1 MTLATESTYL
11 PSSPAPLA
19 DGSWLVLAPHPDDET
34 FGMGGTLLLAQK
46 AHIKVDVLFLTDGS
60 ASDVNQ
66 PNLVKIREQEALN
79 VCQKLGINAV
89 IFWREVDR
97 KLTPSTHLIQKLSD
111 LITEKNYSS
120 VFFPSPQ
127 EPHPDHRIA
136 AVLAWESL
144 RNLHFRATPISY
156 DISVQGYTNHLID
169 ISETIAQKKTI
180 MGSYAS
186 QMQDNHYVERILGLN
201 QARAWSL
208 PLSVSHAEA
217 FYHWSKEDRPLNSM
231 LLTIARQQ
239 ASLEA
244 LPENMPQVSV
254 ITRTQNRPEFLR
266 EAIRSVAS
274 QSYPNIELVVV
285 NDGGEDIHAIV
296 KQESVGA
303 IQTFQYQHIEVQ
315 TGRSY
320 AANQGLK
327 LCTGKFIIFLD
338 DDDYFLPEHLAK
350 LVEASLAHP
359 ETKVIY
365 TGVQCV
371 DQNKTLLET
380 QFASPFN
387 STRLLCNNFIPIHAV
402 LFSHDLLQKGCQ
414 FDESFTYYED
424 WDFWLQAST
433 LSDFLFIEGFSAI
446 YRINPHSGFGVN
458 ADVNA
463 VNKASLQIFKKWL
476 PSLKDESLI
485 NLMGN
490 AGVYDIQARD
500 IQELNHKN
508 TMSDKIIFDK
518 EIHIQNQNQH
528 LLGQQQEIKMLK
540 DKNRAS
546 DKAIYDKEK
555 RIKNKNQQL
564 LEQQQKSQNKNTQ
577 LEQQFQQQSDKF
589 LLENH
594 KNNIQQQVLTTLEKN
609 LVQKNN
615 DLAHVHH
622 HLVLKHQELD
632 ALYHSSSWLITK
644 PLRLVKDLYL
654 YSKQRLQKTPPVVV
668 TPEIEPQPDINDYTT
683 WVARYDTLDDAQRNT
698 IRHLIKTFAR
708 RPLISIVMPTY
719 QSPLEYLEQAIL
731 SIQNQLY
738 PYWEL
743 CIADDASDDPAL
755 NALLQKYANGDSRI
769 KITFR
774 AENGHISAASNSALA
789 LASGEFIA
797 LVDHDDLIPE
807 HALFWVVD
815 AINKNPNVALIYSD
829 EDKLSEENG
838 TRINPY
844 FKSDWNPELFLG
856 HNMVSHLGVYKTD
869 IMRDIGGFRVGFEGS
884 QDYDLALRF
893 IEKISAEQIIHIPKV
908 LYHWRILNGSV
919 AKNID
924 SKPYASIA
932 AEKAVNEHLQRCKL
946 NAHVKRFEYG
956 HRLYFDLPKQAPL
969 VSIIIPTRNA
979 KNYVQK
985 CIESLYT
992 LTTYE
997 NFEVILVDNGSDQ
1010 QEAVT
1015 YFSQLAQTHENFQ
1028 VLRDDRPFNYSAQNN
1043 LAVSHAKGE
1052 FIALLN
1058 NDTEI
1063 ISPNWLS
1070 EMVSIAVQPKVGAV
1084 GAKLLYDHNAI
1095 QHAGVILGLGGCAG
1109 HCHHQLASNLPG
1121 YFGRAALTQS
1131 MSSVTAAC
1139 LVVQKNK
1146 FLEVKGLNEK
1156 DLTIAFNDVDLC
1168 LKLLTCG
1175 YRNIYTPF
1183 AMLYHHESV
1192 SRGLDDSPQK
1202 QERFIKETQYMQ
1214 QKWPTIIQ
1222 NDPAYNVNLTLDRA
1236 DFSLAWPP
1244 REMLST

>member
-34 FGMGGTLLLAQK
+34 FGMGGTLLLAKK

-66 PNLVKIREQEALN
+66 PDLIKIREQEALK
-79 VCQKLGINAV
+79 VCQELGINEV

-97 KLTPSTHLIQKLSD
+97 KLTPSTHLIQKLSAF
-111 LITEKNYSS
+111 ITEKNYVS

-127 EPHPDHRIA
+127 EPHPDHRTT

-144 RNLHFRATPISY
+144 RNIQFSATPISY
-156 DISVQGYTNHLID
+156 DISVQGYTNQLID
-169 ISETIAQKKTI
+169 ITKTVEKKATI
-180 MGSYAS
+180 MNLYAS
-186 QMQDNHYVERILGLN
+186 QMSGNHYVERILGLN

-231 LLTIARQQ
+231 LLAIANHHI
-239 ASLEA
+239 SIDA
-244 LPENMPQVSV
+244 LPDHLPLVSV

-266 EAIRSVAS
+266 EAIRSVAG
-274 QSYPNIELVVV
+274 QTYTNIELIVV
-285 NDGGEDIHAIV
+285 NDGGEDVHTLV
-296 KQESVGA
+296 KEESIGA
-303 IQTFQYQHIEVQ
+303 IQKFHYQSVEKP

-365 TGVQCV
+365 TGVQCI
-371 DQNKTLLET
+371 DQNKALLDT

-387 STRLLCNNFIPIHAV
+387 PTRLLCNNFIPIHAA
-402 LFSHDLLQKGCQ
+402 LFSKELLKKSCQ
-414 FDESFTYYED
+414 FDESFTLYED

-433 LSDFLFIEGFSAI
+433 ITDFLFIEGFSAI

-458 ADVNA
+458 ADANIA
-463 VNKASLQIFKKWL
+463 NKVSLRIFKKWL
-476 PSLKDESLI
+476 PTLNDQQVTH
-485 NLMGN
+485 LMGS
-490 AGVYDIQARD
+490 AGVHDIKEQE
-500 IQELNHKN
+500 IQTLNHKKTLN
-508 TMSDKIIFDK
+508 NKIIFDK
-518 EIHIQNQNQH
+518 ETHIKNQNQQLIAQQQKIQNQNQ
-528 LLGQQQEIKMLK
+528 
-540 DKNRAS
+540 
-546 DKAIYDKEK
+546 Y
-555 RIKNKNQQL
+555 
-564 LEQQQKSQNKNTQ
+564 LEQVTQNYKQQQKQ
-577 LEQQFQQQSDKF
+577 LEQATQNYKKQLKQQSDQ
-589 LLENH
+589 LLIENH
-594 KNNIQQQVLTTLEKN
+594 KNNIQQHVLTTLEAN

-615 DLAHVHH
+615 NLAHVHH
-622 HLVLKHQELD
+622 HLALKHQELD
-632 ALYHSSSWLITK
+632 ALYHSSSWMITK

-654 YSKQRLQKTPPVVV
+654 YSKQRLQKVPPVVV

-683 WVARYDTLDDAQRNT
+683 WVARYDTLDDAQRNN
-698 IRHLIKTFAR
+698 IRQAVKTFAK

-719 QSPLEYLEQAIL
+719 KSPLEYLEQAIL

-755 NALLQKYANGDSRI
+755 NALLQHYANGDSRI
-769 KITFR
+769 KIVFR
-774 AENGHISAASNSALA
+774 TENGHISAASNSALT
-789 LASGEFIA
+789 LATGEFIA

-815 AINKNPNVALIYSD
+815 AINKNPNAALIYSD

-844 FKSDWNPELFLG
+844 FKSDWNRELFLG
-856 HNMVSHLGVYKTD
+856 HNMISHLGVYKTD

-893 IEKISAEQIIHIPKV
+893 IEKINSEQIIHIPKV

-919 AKNID
+919 AKNIET
-924 SKPYASIA
+924 KPYASIA

-956 HRLYFDLPKQAPL
+956 HRLYFDLPKQEPF

-979 KNYVQK
+979 KDYVQK
-985 CIESLYT
+985 CIESLYD
-992 LTTYE
+992 LTTYQ
-997 NFEVILVDNGSDQ
+997 NFEVILIDNGSDEP
-1010 QEAVT
+1010 EAVR
-1015 YFSQLAQTHENFQ
+1015 YFSQLAQTHENFR

-1052 FIALLN
+1052 LIALLN

-1070 EMVSIAVQPKVGAV
+1070 EMVSIAVQPNVGAV
-1084 GAKLLYDHNAI
+1084 GAKLLYDHNVI
-1095 QHAGVILGLGGCAG
+1095 QHAGVILGLGSCAG
-1109 HCHHQLASNLPG
+1109 HSHHMLASNLPG

-1131 MSSVTAAC
+1131 MSAVTAAC
-1139 LVVQKNK
+1139 LVVQKEK
-1146 FLEVKGLNEK
+1146 FLEAKGLNEQ

-1192 SRGLDDSPQK
+1192 TRGLDDSPQK

-1244 REMLST
+1244 REIIE

>member
-11 PSSPAPLA
+11 PSSPTPLA
-19 DGSWLVLAPHPDDET
+19 LGSWLVLAPHPDDET
-34 FGMGGTLLLAQK
+34 FGMGGTLLLAKK
-46 AHIKVDVLFLTDGS
+46 AHIEVDVIFLTDGS
-60 ASDVNQ
+60 ASDANK
-66 PNLVKIREQEALN
+66 PDLVKIREQEATKA
-79 VCQKLGINAV
+79 CKKLGINEV

-97 KLTPSTHLIQKLSD
+97 KLTPSTHLIQKLSAF
-111 LITEKNYSS
+111 ITERNYAS

-127 EPHPDHRIA
+127 EPHPDHRTT

-144 RNLHFRATPISY
+144 RNIQFSATPISY
-156 DISVQGYTNHLID
+156 DISVQGYTNQLID
-169 ISETIAQKKTI
+169 ITKTI
-180 MGSYAS
+180 EKKATIMNLYAS
-186 QMQDNHYVERILGLN
+186 QMSGNHYVERILGLN

-208 PLSVSHAEA
+208 PRSVSHAEA
-217 FYHWSKEDRPLNSM
+217 FYHWPKEDRPLNSM
-231 LLTIARQQ
+231 LLAIANHHV
-239 ASLEA
+239 SIEA
-244 LPENMPQVSV
+244 LPNQFPQVSV

-266 EAIRSVAS
+266 EAIRSVAG
-274 QSYPNIELVVV
+274 QTYTNIELIVI
-285 NDGGEDIHAIV
+285 NDGGEDVHTLV
-296 KQESVGA
+296 KEESIGS
-303 IQTFQYQHIEVQ
+303 IQKFHYQLIETP

-338 DDDYFLPEHLAK
+338 DDDYFLPEHLTK
-350 LVEASLAHP
+350 LVHAAHAHP

-371 DQNKTLLET
+371 DQNKALLET

-387 STRLLCNNFIPIHAV
+387 STRLLCNNFIPIHAA
-402 LFSHDLLQKGCQ
+402 LFSKDLLKKDCQ
-414 FDESFTYYED
+414 FDESFTFYED

-433 LSDFLFIEGFSAI
+433 VTGFLFIEGFSAI
-446 YRINPHSGFGVN
+446 YRINPQSGFGVN
-458 ADVNA
+458 ADTNT
-463 VNKASLQIFKKWL
+463 VNKASLKIFKKWFPTL
-476 PSLKDESLI
+476 NDQQMTH
-485 NLMGN
+485 LMGS
-490 AGVYDIQARD
+490 AGIHDIKEQKIQA
-500 IQELNHKN
+500 LNHKN
-508 TMSDKIIFDK
+508 TLNDKTIFDK
-518 EIHIQNQNQH
+518 ETHIQNQNQ
-528 LLGQQQEIKMLK
+528 
-540 DKNRAS
+540 
-546 DKAIYDKEK
+546 
-555 RIKNKNQQL
+555 QL
-564 LEQQQKSQNKNTQ
+564 LVQQQKIQHQANQLEQTTQNYKQQSHQ
-577 LEQQFQQQSDKF
+577 LEQQFDQ
-589 LLENH
+589 LLIENH
-594 KNNIQQQVLTTLEKN
+594 KNNIQQHALTTLEET

-615 DLAHVHH
+615 DLAQVHH
-622 HLVLKHQELD
+622 HLALKHQELD
-632 ALYHSSSWLITK
+632 ALYRSSSWLMTK

-654 YSKQRLQKTPPVVV
+654 YSKQRLQKIPPIIVP
-668 TPEIEPQPDINDYTT
+668 PEIKSQPDINDYTT
-683 WVARYDTLDDAQRNT
+683 WVARYDTLDDTQRNN
-698 IRHLIKTFAR
+698 IRQAIKTFAK

-719 QSPLEYLEQAIL
+719 KSPLEYLEQAIL

-743 CIADDASDDPAL
+743 CIADDASDDPQL
-755 NALLQKYANGDSRI
+755 TALLQQYANGDSRI

-774 AENGHISAASNSALA
+774 SENGHISVASNSALA
-789 LASGEFIA
+789 LATGEFIA

-807 HALFWVVD
+807 HALFWVID
-815 AINKNPNVALIYSD
+815 AINKNPTAALIYSD

-844 FKSDWNPELFLG
+844 FKSDWNHELFLG
-856 HNMVSHLGVYKTD
+856 HNMISHLGVYKTD
-869 IMRDIGGFRVGFEGS
+869 IMRDIGGFRVEFEGS

-893 IEKISAEQIIHIPKV
+893 IEKISPEQIIHIPKV

-924 SKPYASIA
+924 TKPYASIA

-956 HRLYFDLPKQAPL
+956 HRLYFDLPQKEPF

-985 CIESLYT
+985 CIESLYD
-992 LTTYE
+992 LTTYK
-997 NFEVILVDNGSDQ
+997 NFEVILIDNGSDQ
-1010 QEAVT
+1010 QDAIT
-1015 YFSQLAQTHENFQ
+1015 YFAQLAQVHENFRII
-1028 VLRDDRPFNYSAQNN
+1028 RDDRPFNYSAQNN
-1043 LAVSHAKGE
+1043 LAVSQAEGE

-1070 EMVSIAVQPKVGAV
+1070 EMVSIAVQPNVGAV
-1084 GAKLLYDHNAI
+1084 GAKLLYDHNVI

-1109 HCHHQLASNLPG
+1109 HSHHMLASNLPG

-1131 MSSVTAAC
+1131 MSAVTAAC
-1139 LVVQKNK
+1139 LVVQKDK
-1146 FLEVKGLNEK
+1146 FLEAKGLNEK

-1168 LKLLTCG
+1168 LKLLELG

-1183 AMLYHHESV
+1183 SMLYHHESV
-1192 SRGLDDSPQK
+1192 TRGLDDSPQK

-1222 NDPAYNVNLTLDRA
+1222 NDPAYNVNLTLNRSDY
-1236 DFSLAWPP
+1236 SLAWPP
-1244 REMLST
+1244 REIVE